1 MKGKFLMVLA
11 LGIGVST
18 LSLPLLAHHGNA
30 AYDYA
35 ATKTV
40 KGTVT
45 EWTWRNPHCLLKL
58 DNKDDKG
65 NITHWILE
73 ASSPVDMLHAG
84 WAATTFMPGDDVT
97 VDIMPTKDGVSVG
110 RIRRVVLPDGKVL
123 VAGGRYTL

>member
-1 MKGKFLMVLA
+1 MVLA
-11 LGIGVST
+11 LGICGST

-30 AYDYA
+30 AYDYT

-45 EWTWRNPHCLLKL
+45 EWTWANPHCFLWL
-58 DNKDDKG
+58 DSKDEKG
-65 NITHWILE
+65 DTTHWVLE
-73 ASSPVDMLHAG
+73 ASSPVDMRRAG
-84 WAATTFMPGDDVT
+84 WTATTFKSGDELT
-97 VDIMPTKDGVSVG
+97 VDIMPTKNGAAVG

>member
-1 MKGKFLMVLA
+1 LKNKLLP
-11 LGIGVST
+11 VS
-18 LSLPLLAHHGNA
+18 LIIMYLFSLIPVLAHHGNA

-45 EWTWRNPHCLLKL
+45 QWTWANPHCFLWL
-58 DNKDDKG
+58 DGKG
-65 NITHWILE
+65 EKGDTTHWVLE
-73 ASSPVDMLHAG
+73 ASSPVDMRRAG
-84 WAATTFMPGDDVT
+84 WTATTFKSGDEVT
-97 VDIMPTKDGVSVG
+97 VDIMPAKNGATVG